1 MPNIILVD
9 KEEQL
14 KDVKFLAGT
23 RFNQSANRQF
33 VMLSEDFEAIDFGS
47 SIWIDQLKNYISM
60 FKSEQLERLKELKRY
75 YLGDNN
81 IKYRPA
87 KTDEYAAD
95 NRIAS
100 DFAKYITIFEQ
111 GYMLGV
117 PVEYKNETPNIK
129 KAIDNMSVRNNED
142 YHNVKI
148 KTDLSIYGRA
158 YELMT
163 VEKIEDGTEVKLYQ
177 LSTEQTFVIYDDT
190 YQRNS
195 LMAIHFY
202 DIDYG
207 SGKRKQIVKVYTAD
221 MIYTYEDYNQDV
233 NGMSLK
239 DEEEHFFAG
248 VPVNEFSNNEDRTG
262 AYESVLDS
270 IDAYDLSQSELA
282 NFQQD
287 SVDAI
292 LVLKGNP
299 YTAEG
304 EDYLEDGRLNPNG
317 PLAVAIGFKKAKIII
332 LDDNPNPSGAD
343 PDAFYLKKEYDSAGA
358 EAYKNRLVSDILRF
372 TFTPDTQDSSFA
384 GTQSGES
391 MKYKLMASD
400 NYREKQERLFRKG
413 LMRRL
418 RLAANI
424 WTIKGNEATTYSLV
438 NQTSIIFKPNLP
450 QNDADVVAMAKNLYG
465 VVSDQTVFEILN
477 TVTGVDAEKEL
488 KRLSEEAEEKEPEP
502 RMTEG
507 DAGDQE
513 EAR

>member
-1 MPNIILVD
+1 MTN
-9 KEEQL
+9 K
-14 KDVKFLAGT
+14 KFLAGT
-23 RFNQSANRQF
+23 RFHSNANRQF
-33 VMLSEDFEAIDFGS
+33 IILQEDFEKINFES
-47 SIWIDQLKNYISM
+47 QPWIDQLKSYIST
-60 FKSEQLERLKELKRY
+60 FKTEQLERLQELKRY

-117 PVEYKNETPNIK
+117 PVEYKNETEAIQE
-129 KAIDNMSVRNNED
+129 AIDSMSARNNED

-158 YELMT
+158 YELLT
-163 VEKIEDGTEVKLYQ
+163 VEQFGDGTEVKLYQ
-177 LSTEQTFVIYDDT
+177 LPAEQTFVIYDDT

-195 LMAIHFY
+195 LMAVHFY

-207 SGKRKQIVKVYTAD
+207 NSKRKQIIKVYTSD
-221 MIYTYEDYNQDV
+221 RIYSYEDYNQESK
-233 NGMSLK
+233 GMVLK
-239 DEEEHFFAG
+239 GEDEHFFNG
-248 VPVNEFSNNEDRTG
+248 VPVNEFSNNEERTG
-262 AYESVLDS
+262 AYESVLDN

-292 LVLKGNP
+292 LVLKGNT
-299 YTAEG
+299 YTG
-304 EDYLEDGRLNPNG
+304 KDEDNYLPDGRLNPNG
-317 PLAVAIGFKKAKIII
+317 PLGVSLGFKKAKMII
-332 LDDNPNPSGAD
+332 LDDNPNPDGAE
-343 PDAFYLKKEYDSAGA
+343 PDAFYLKKEYDSAGS
-358 EAYKNRLVSDILRF
+358 EAYKNRLVADILRF
-372 TFTPDTQDSSFA
+372 TFTPDTQDSHFA

-400 NYREKQERLFRKG
+400 NYRERQERLFRKG

-418 RLAANI
+418 RLAGNI
-424 WTIKGNEATTYSLV
+424 WAIKGSESTTYHLV
-438 NQTSIIFKPNLP
+438 NETSVIFKPNLP
-450 QNDADVVAMAKNLYG
+450 QNELDIVNIAKSLYG

-477 TVTGVDAEKEL
+477 TVTGVDAEAEL
-488 KRLSEEAEEKEPEP
+488 KRLADENQKEPEP
-502 RMTEG
+502 RVSEG
-507 DAGDQE
+507 DADEQE
-513 EAR
+513 TTP